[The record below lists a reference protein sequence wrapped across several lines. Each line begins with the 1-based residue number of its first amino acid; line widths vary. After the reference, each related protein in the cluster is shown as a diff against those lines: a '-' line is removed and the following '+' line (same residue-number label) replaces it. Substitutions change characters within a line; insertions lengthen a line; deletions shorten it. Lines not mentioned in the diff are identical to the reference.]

1 MDEELDQLYR
11 EVICISEDRH
21 EPHRARK
28 KTAGQSASNPEAG
41 RRFGASARCR
51 HKGYDAKEFI
61 EALQEMNVQPYVT
74 QNKSWRQSAVPD
86 RIARS
91 EGYVISQ
98 QK

>member
-1 MDEELDQLYR
+1 MAEELDQLCR

-28 KTAGQSASNPEAG
+28 KPAGQSASNPEAG